1 MNTGLPTLTDI
12 HLVLPELIWCAFGVF
27 IMLLQPVL
35 KNRHFFTF
43 LALVGAIGGT
53 AFSVVSAWNYG
64 PGFSGLILSDAFSLF
79 FHLLLG
85 TVAFL
90 VILASES
97 YLERENLDSPEFL
110 ALLLFATTGMGVLAS
125 AQELLTAFIGLEMS
139 SISSYIL
146 AGYRR
151 DSLKSSESAM
161 KYFLLGSFATPF
173 FFYCIALVYRS
184 TGTTMLDKMAA
195 ADMSSTLLKLGL
207 AMILIG
213 LGFKVAAAPF
223 QV

>member
-1 MNTGLPTLTDI
+1 MNNGLPTLTDI
-12 HLVLPELIWCAFGVF
+12 HLVLPELVWCAFGVF

-110 ALLLFATTGMGVLAS
+110 ALLLFATAGMGVLAS
-125 AQELLTAFIGLEMS
+125 AQELPAMS
-139 SISSYIL
+139 WPAIAANRPNPTNPRSNIFSSVPSP
-146 AGYRR
+146 RP
-151 DSLKSSESAM
+151 SSS
-161 KYFLLGSFATPF
+161 
-173 FFYCIALVYRS
+173 
-184 TGTTMLDKMAA
+184 MASR
-195 ADMSSTLLKLGL
+195 SST
-207 AMILIG
+207 
-213 LGFKVAAAPF
+213 APRTPR
-223 QV
+223 